1 MTIHGR
7 PKPTSL
13 QLPLRVRMAPP
24 PATTNVVE
32 RPSLL
37 LKARQSM
44 RASILEV
51 TAPAG
56 FGKTWLLAGLHAQPG
71 DTDMRWL
78 SAREHYGRCADLVH
92 ELAAVFGVELDGT
105 ADDEVEDRLALALDR
120 RDGPTILLLDDAD
133 SLTAVG
139 LEEVLVRLVESLAG
153 KLHVVMAIRRR
164 PHSHVLTSL
173 MLRGELARI
182 TWKDLAM
189 SHDEARLMLP
199 SSVDSQLC
207 DQLVS
212 ACRGWPAALRLAA
225 NAASDYEAGGRRA
238 VRDFA
243 GGMSV
248 HVQDLVAWAVATS
261 KDTRLVRIMEH
272 AGYVEAIPAELIAPA
287 VPGEM
292 HVSLDDLM
300 PFVEASSKQPG
311 WYNPH
316 PLLAATCTQNF
327 ARLPVEERARRHA
340 AMADWFSRN
349 ASLEEAVHH
358 AVETGDFRLAEAS
371 IREAGGVRIFLK
383 SGFPTLYRLISHLP
397 PRVVL
402 ESANLQLCKA
412 VVFAKS
418 GNLETARELVEDV
431 KGSLADGSQVDVL
444 DEDVAQI
451 DSLIS
456 IYEDRIDGAE
466 QIAVLERET
475 RSISPR
481 EMWRV
486 AWAANHLCI
495 AYTVRGRFDD
505 AESEALRALTCYRDE
520 NMRYAQI
527 FILVHLALIANSRG
541 NPTAAREWGSE
552 AWSLLERGQRGDQH
566 LQAIVAVPLAEAA
579 YARGDFERA
588 TQLLGPA
595 IPLLEA
601 GEAWVDLYARAYHTR
616 IRIAVARDETQLAL
630 GLLDRAEQVAHRRNL
645 PRLKTVVLLMR
656 LEVMSRAGLVEASE
670 EIAGSIPWLNIRD
683 LSQPESIPATEARIT
698 WREQLM
704 ALHMLARL
712 HWTRGE
718 HQLAITTLDALEL
731 AARRVGNEIE
741 IARARALRC
750 CYLWSVK
757 EHQEARQ
764 NLQLAVALA
773 TPRDL
778 LCMFIEDKY
787 LMGMTIRGILRRFG
801 ASSFSYATV
810 EFTNRVLG
818 ASLKD
823 RDEERLDTSTRRIEV
838 LLTDNEQE
846 VLEHLARGLSNKQ
859 IAKRIERTEATVK
872 YHLRRVYAKLGVSSR
887 AMALVTARK
896 ALLLTN
902 PPRD

>member
-1 MTIHGR
+1 MTIHGQ
-7 PKPTSL
+7 PKPARL
-13 QLPLRVRMAPP
+13 HLPLRVRMAPP
-24 PATTNVVE
+24 PAATNLIE
-32 RPSLL
+32 RASLPPR
-37 LKARQSM
+37 AMQAM
-44 RASILEV
+44 RARILEV
-51 TAPAG
+51 IAPAG
-56 FGKTWLLAGLHAQPG
+56 FGKTWLLTQLHGRSRDA
-71 DTDMRWL
+71 DMFWL
-78 SAREHYGRCADLVH
+78 SAREHYGHAIDFVH
-92 ELAAVFGVELDGT
+92 ELAAVFGVDLEGAGDG
-105 ADDEVEDRLALALDR
+105 EVEDRLALALDR
-120 RDGPTILLLDDAD
+120 RDRPSVLLLDDAD
-133 SLTAVG
+133 SVTAAS
-139 LEEVLVRLVESLAG
+139 LEEILVRLVESLPDR
-153 KLHVVMAIRRR
+153 LRVVLAMRRR
-164 PHSHVLTSL
+164 PRSHLLTSM
-173 MLRGELARI
+173 MLRGEVARI

-189 SHDEARLMLP
+189 SPDEARLMLP
-199 SSVDSQLC
+199 HGSDSQLT

-225 NAASDYEAGGRRA
+225 DAASDQEAGDRRA

-243 GGMSV
+243 SGTSAQ
-248 HVQDLVAWAVATS
+248 VQDLVAWAVATS
-261 KDTRLVRIMEH
+261 TDARLARIMDL

-311 WYNPH
+311 WYKPH
-316 PLLAATCTQNF
+316 PLVAAACAQTF
-327 ARLPVEERARRHA
+327 GRLPVEERAPRHA

-349 ASLEEAVHH
+349 GSLEEAVHH

-402 ESANLQLCKA
+402 ESASLQLCKA

-418 GNLETARELVEDV
+418 GNLETARQLVEDV
-431 KGSLADGSQVDVL
+431 KRSLADGNQIDVL

-466 QIAVLERET
+466 QIAALERET
-475 RSISPR
+475 RSMSPR

-505 AESEALRALTCYRDE
+505 AESEAQRALTCYRDE

-527 FILVHLALIANSRG
+527 FILVHLALIANARG
-541 NPTAAREWGSE
+541 NPIAANEWGSE

-588 TQLLGPA
+588 TRLLEPA

-601 GEAWVDLYARAYHTR
+601 GEAWVDLFARAYHTR

-683 LSQPESIPATEARIT
+683 LSQPESIPLTEARIT
-698 WREQLM
+698 WREQSM

-741 IARARALRC
+741 ITRARALRC
-750 CYLWSVK
+750 CYLWSVR
-757 EHQEARQ
+757 EHQEACQ

-787 LMGMTIRGILRRFG
+787 LKGMTIRGILRRFG
-801 ASSFSYATV
+801 ASSISA
-810 EFTNRVLG
+810 
-818 ASLKD
+818 
-823 RDEERLDTSTRRIEV
+823 
-838 LLTDNEQE
+838 
-846 VLEHLARGLSNKQ
+846 
-859 IAKRIERTEATVK
+859 
-872 YHLRRVYAKLGVSSR
+872 
-887 AMALVTARK
+887 
-896 ALLLTN
+896 
-902 PPRD
+902 